1 MDPTVTVEGRDYA
14 HYLFERVSAIG
25 DGMCRQAAVGHPAR
39 AAGRSARRHGTRLSL
54 NGQSDATS
62 PFGP

>member
-1 MDPTVTVEGRDYA
+1 MGPTVTVEGRDYA

-25 DGMCRQAAVGHPAR
+25 DRMCRQGQAR

-54 NGQSDATS
+54 NGQPDATS